1 MLSWERDAV
10 DMHLLRV
17 TVPPGVSRIEVALDY
32 LAPSHAGSF
41 TAAPSTSAQLAVL
54 AWHTVLLYPD
64 GANPA
69 SLQVEAALELPVGW
83 EAATALRI
91 AEKRGQRVRYAPVTL
106 ETLIDSPVAVGAHY
120 RAIPL
125 VAPAG
130 APEHVLHLVA
140 DSDAALHPKPEALAG
155 FQRLVPEAYAL
166 FGAHHYGRYDFLLTL
181 SDQVQ
186 HFGMEHHESSDN
198 RVPERSLLEEPL
210 LLSGSGLLP
219 HELVHSWNGKY
230 RRPQGLAARD
240 YVTPMV
246 GDLLWVYE
254 GMTSYLGDVLTA
266 RAGLVTPEQA
276 RDGFALEAAGLAYNK
291 GREWRPLADTARAPH
306 RTCSPRAGK
315 ARAGGA
321 APTSTTR
328 A

>member
-219 HELVHSWNGKY
+219 HEFVHSWNGKY

-246 GDLLWVYE
+246 DDLLWVY
-254 GMTSYLGDVLTA
+254 GDDLLPRRRAHSARRPRHA
-266 RAGLVTPEQA
+266 RAGA
-276 RDGFALEAAGLAYNK
+276 RRLRAR
-291 GREWRPLADTARAPH
+291 GRGSRL
-306 RTCSPRAGK
+306 
-315 ARAGGA
+315 
-321 APTSTTR
+321 
-328 A
+328 